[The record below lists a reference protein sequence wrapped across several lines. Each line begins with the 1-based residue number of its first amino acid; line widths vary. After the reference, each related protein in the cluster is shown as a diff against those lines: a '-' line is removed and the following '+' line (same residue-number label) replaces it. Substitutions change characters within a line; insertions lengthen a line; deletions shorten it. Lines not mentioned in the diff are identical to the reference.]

1 MKKLLLFA
9 ALFATAMAGRAQ
21 SFTVTTTHNNESV
34 VVENGSYLICT
45 DYHDETDEIPE
56 ENGGYTYEV
65 KLYVKGN
72 SATTPEVTGTLLC
85 GNYPTKEE
93 LDEDNDF
100 VGETLYFKW
109 GIPEIC
115 NNTTCFPAR
124 DGNLGQGN
132 IKVATINPN
141 YFVYHLMSAPSDLTS
156 EYKTTIVS
164 TTDPADSFE
173 CTLVFAPTKEAGEE
187 FIANAGVNDI
197 VADGDA
203 APVYYNLNGM
213 KVANPSN
220 GLYIVKRGSKVTKE
234 VIR

>member
-21 SFTVTTTHNNESV
+21 SFTVLYDNEP
-34 VVENGSYLICT
+34 VENGSYVICT
-45 DYHDETDEIPE
+45 DYRDETDEIPE
-56 ENGGYTYEV
+56 DNGGYTYEA
-65 KLYVKGN
+65 KLYVKGSGLN
-72 SATTPEVTGTLLC
+72 GSEVTGTLLC
-85 GNYPTKEE
+85 GSYPTKEE
-93 LDEDNDF
+93 LDNDNDF

-109 GIPEIC
+109 GVAEIC
-115 NNTTCFPAR
+115 NSTTCFPAR

-132 IKVATINPN
+132 IKLSSMNPN

-164 TTDPADSFE
+164 ATDPSDFFE
-173 CTLVFAPTKEAGEE
+173 CTLVFAPSEEAAKE

-197 VADGDA
+197 IAGEEA